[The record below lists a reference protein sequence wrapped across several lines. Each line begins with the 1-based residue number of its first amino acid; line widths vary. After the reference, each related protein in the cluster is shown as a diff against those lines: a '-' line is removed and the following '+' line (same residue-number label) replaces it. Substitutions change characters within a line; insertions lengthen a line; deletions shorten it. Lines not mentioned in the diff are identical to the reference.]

1 MSKKTITFKIQ
12 KKKEDESVV
21 NKNNK
26 DPFHHTE
33 TTKPSV
39 FSDIKK
45 KKPDVSKSVAKK
57 SDAKESED
65 KLERDAIEEILRE
78 THRGATRAEVS
89 GSWRPPKRINSR
101 ILQNTLI
108 QTIQSNKRQ
117 RTNKMKNKNQRPHHD
132 GTENS
137 S

>member
-12 KKKEDESVV
+12 KKKEDDESKSCAVV

-26 DPFHHTE
+26 DPFHTE
-33 TTKPSV
+33 TETKPSV

-65 KLERDAIEEILRE
+65 KLER
-78 THRGATRAEVS
+78 
-89 GSWRPPKRINSR
+89 
-101 ILQNTLI
+101 
-108 QTIQSNKRQ
+108 
-117 RTNKMKNKNQRPHHD
+117 
-132 GTENS
+132 
-137 S
+137 

>member
-1 MSKKTITFKIQ
+1 MKRAWQQWLNSQIWSDYFETMSKKTITFKIQ

-65 KLERDAIEEILRE
+65 KLER
-78 THRGATRAEVS
+78 
-89 GSWRPPKRINSR
+89 
-101 ILQNTLI
+101 
-108 QTIQSNKRQ
+108 
-117 RTNKMKNKNQRPHHD
+117 
-132 GTENS
+132 
-137 S
+137 

>member
-33 TTKPSV
+33 TLTKPSV

-65 KLERDAIEEILRE
+65 KLER
-78 THRGATRAEVS
+78 
-89 GSWRPPKRINSR
+89 
-101 ILQNTLI
+101 
-108 QTIQSNKRQ
+108 
-117 RTNKMKNKNQRPHHD
+117 
-132 GTENS
+132 
-137 S
+137 